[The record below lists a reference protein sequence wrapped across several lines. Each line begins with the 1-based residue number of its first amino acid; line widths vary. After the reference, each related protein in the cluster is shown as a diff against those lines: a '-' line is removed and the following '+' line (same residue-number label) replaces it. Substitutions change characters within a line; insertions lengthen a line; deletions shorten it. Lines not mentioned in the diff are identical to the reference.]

1 MSILL
6 PLGLLGLLGIAVLI
20 LIYILKPNYQ
30 QKLVSSTYIWELSLK
45 YRKKKIPISRLR
57 NLIILIC
64 QLLIIAACA
73 LILAQPVIRAEK
85 MESNERI
92 ALIDASA
99 GMLATDGA
107 DTRFVRAIG
116 QVKELAEDTF
126 SQSGI
131 ITVILV
137 DEQPA
142 FIARRADQTM
152 REEMLAR
159 LDELAR
165 CENNVPV
172 HCTYGVADIDAGM
185 ELAEQV
191 LEENPSASVRLYT
204 GKEFIDSGI
213 VDVIDVG
220 VDTEW
225 NAAIVN
231 ASAEMDENFYSFSVE
246 VASYGIGANLRVNCE
261 VYGVNGQDRTEI
273 LSLPAR
279 CDVGETVTVEFNS
292 DSVDMMIYMFDYV
305 RVSVEAVDAGGA
317 VLTDSFSYDDTFYLY
332 GGTPQKIN
340 IQYASPKPNPFVSGI
355 LIGLRDSLSSRWDID
370 LTEVRGENAIPEIAG
385 FDFYIFEHKMPEI
398 LPTDGVVFL
407 INPDVSP
414 EGAGITLNA
423 NDVSG
428 DFTLRSGGAHP
439 ITDRVNAEE
448 ITVTKYKRVTL
459 ADGFETLL
467 YIGNDPALMIKN
479 EPGVK
484 IALLT
489 FSLNSSNFSVLA
501 GFPSLMYNMISYF
514 FPSTIT
520 DSVEMGSSAKY
531 IFEVNDTVT
540 LNAKGPFL
548 TVTDSVGTKTEF
560 DEFPAGIEA
569 VRPGTYTVS
578 QIPLS
583 GVETVE
589 RFYVRI
595 AAAESD
601 IGLVLEELY
610 SPYVDIP
617 EQFNDFDLLLYF
629 AIALVAL
636 EFIEWIL
643 QTREHF

>member
-116 QVKELAEDTF
+116 QVKELAEETF

-152 REEMLAR
+152 REELMAQ

-191 LEENPSASVRLYT
+191 LEENPTASVRLYT

-225 NAAIVN
+225 NAAIVS

-448 ITVTKYKRVTL
+448 ITVSKYKRVTL

>member
-73 LILAQPVIRAEK
+73 MILAQPVIRAEK

-116 QVKELAEDTF
+116 QVKELAEETF

-152 REEMLAR
+152 REELLAQ

-191 LEENPSASVRLYT
+191 LEENPTASVRLYT

-225 NAAIVN
+225 NAAIVS

-448 ITVTKYKRVTL
+448 ITVSKYKRVTL

>member
-73 LILAQPVIRAEK
+73 MILAQPVIRAEK

-116 QVKELAEDTF
+116 QVKELAEETF

-152 REEMLAR
+152 REELLAQ

-225 NAAIVN
+225 NAAIVS

-448 ITVTKYKRVTL
+448 ITVSKYKRVTL

>member
-1 MSILL
+1 M
-6 PLGLLGLLGIAVLI
+6 
-20 LIYILKPNYQ
+20 
-30 QKLVSSTYIWELSLK
+30 
-45 YRKKKIPISRLR
+45 
-57 NLIILIC
+57 
-64 QLLIIAACA
+64 
-73 LILAQPVIRAEK
+73 
-85 MESNERI
+85 
-92 ALIDASA
+92 
-99 GMLATDGA
+99 
-107 DTRFVRAIG
+107 
-116 QVKELAEDTF
+116 
-126 SQSGI
+126 
-131 ITVILV
+131 
-137 DEQPA
+137 
-142 FIARRADQTM
+142 
-152 REEMLAR
+152 
-159 LDELAR
+159 
-165 CENNVPV
+165 
-172 HCTYGVADIDAGM
+172 
-185 ELAEQV
+185 
-191 LEENPSASVRLYT
+191 
-204 GKEFIDSGI
+204 
-213 VDVIDVG
+213 
-220 VDTEW
+220 
-225 NAAIVN
+225 
-231 ASAEMDENFYSFSVE
+231 
-246 VASYGIGANLRVNCE
+246 
-261 VYGVNGQDRTEI
+261 
-273 LSLPAR
+273 
-279 CDVGETVTVEFNS
+279 
-292 DSVDMMIYMFDYV
+292 
-305 RVSVEAVDAGGA
+305 
-317 VLTDSFSYDDTFYLY
+317 
-332 GGTPQKIN
+332 
-340 IQYASPKPNPFVSGI
+340 SGI

-448 ITVTKYKRVTL
+448 ITVSKYKRVTL

>member
-6 PLGLLGLLGIAVLI
+6 PLGLLGLLGIAILI

-57 NLIILIC
+57 NIIILIC
-64 QLLIIAACA
+64 QLLIITACA
-73 LILAQPVIRAEK
+73 MILAQPVIRGDE

-92 ALIDASA
+92 AVIDASA
-99 GMLATDGA
+99 SMLTTDGA
-107 DTRFVRAIG
+107 DTRFIRAVKQVR
-116 QVKELAEDTF
+116 ELAEETF
-126 SQSGI
+126 GQAGLISI
-131 ITVILV
+131 ILV
-137 DEQPA
+137 DEQA
-142 FIARRADQTM
+142 TFITRRADQTM
-152 REEMLAR
+152 RAEVLSQ

-172 HCTYGVADIDAGM
+172 HCTYGVVDLDAGI

-191 LEENPSASVRLYT
+191 LQENPTASVRLFT
-204 GKEFIDSGI
+204 GKEFIDAGRVEV
-213 VDVIDVG
+213 VDIG

-225 NAAIVN
+225 NAAIIN
-231 ASAEMDENFYSFSVE
+231 ATAQMDENYYNFFVD

-261 VYGVNGQDRTEI
+261 VYGVNGQDRTEV

-279 CDVGETVTVEFNS
+279 CDVGEVVTVEFTS
-292 DSVDMMIYMFDYV
+292 DNVDMMIYMFDHI
-305 RVSVEAVDAGGA
+305 RVSIEAVDAAGSLL
-317 VLTDSFSYDDTFYLY
+317 VDSFAYDDTFYIY
-332 GGTPQKIN
+332 GGTPQKIK
-340 IQYASPKPNPFVSGI
+340 IQYASPMPNPFISGI
-355 LIGLRDSLSSRWDID
+355 IIGLRDSLATKWDID
-370 LTEVRGENAIPEIAG
+370 LTEVRGEDGVPEIAG

-414 EGAGITLNA
+414 EGAGITLNK
-423 NDVSG
+423 DDTSG
-428 DFTLRSGGAHP
+428 DFSLRAGDEHVVTAG
-439 ITDRVNAEE
+439 INAEE
-448 ITVTKYKRVTL
+448 ITVSQYKKVNL
-459 ADGFETLL
+459 ADGFQTLM
-467 YIGNDPALMIKN
+467 YVGSDPALMIKN

-484 IALLT
+484 IALMP
-489 FSLNSSNFSVLA
+489 FSLNRSNFSML
-501 GFPSLMYNMISYF
+501 PSFVTLMYNMMNYF
-514 FPSTIT
+514 FPATIT
-520 DSVEMGSSAKY
+520 ESEEMGSAAKY
-531 IFEVNDTVT
+531 VFEVNETVN

-548 TVTDSVGTKTEF
+548 TLTDSAGTETEF
-560 DEFPAGIEA
+560 DISPVKVE
-569 VRPGTYTVS
+569 VNRPGTYTVF

-583 GVETVE
+583 GIETME

-595 AAAESD
+595 SPIESD
-601 IGLVLEELY
+601 INREIEELY
-610 SPYVDIP
+610 SPYVEIP

>member
-73 LILAQPVIRAEK
+73 MILAQPVIRAEK

-116 QVKELAEDTF
+116 QVKELAEETF

-152 REEMLAR
+152 REELLAQ

-191 LEENPSASVRLYT
+191 LEENPTASVRLYT

-225 NAAIVN
+225 NAAIVS

-448 ITVTKYKRVTL
+448 ITVSKYKRVTL

-601 IGLVLEELY
+601 IGFVLEELY

>member
-116 QVKELAEDTF
+116 QVKELPEDTF

-370 LTEVRGENAIPEIAG
+370 LTEIRGENAIPEIAG

-448 ITVTKYKRVTL
+448 ITVSKYKRVTL

-520 DSVEMGSSAKY
+520 DSEDMGSSAKY

-610 SPYVDIP
+610 SPYVDMP

>member
-73 LILAQPVIRAEK
+73 MILAQPVIRAEK

-152 REEMLAR
+152 REELLAR

-448 ITVTKYKRVTL
+448 ITVSKYKRVTL

>member
-6 PLGLLGLLGIAVLI
+6 PLGLLGLIGIAVLI

-45 YRKKKIPISRLR
+45 YRKKKIPVSRLR

-73 LILAQPVIRAEK
+73 MILAQPVIRAEE

-92 ALIDASA
+92 AVIDASA
-99 GMLATDGA
+99 GMLASDGA
-107 DTRFVRAIG
+107 AFRFVRAVE
-116 QVKELAEDTF
+116 QVKELAEETF

-131 ITVILV
+131 ITVILADTEASFV
-137 DEQPA
+137 T
-142 FIARRADQTM
+142 RRADATM
-152 REEMLAR
+152 RDEVLAQ

-165 CENNVPV
+165 CENGVPV
-172 HCTYGVADIDAGM
+172 HCSYGVADIDAGM

-191 LEENPSASVRLYT
+191 LEENPSAAVKLYT
-204 GKEFIDSGI
+204 GKEYIDSGI
-213 VDVIDVG
+213 VDVIDISSEN
-220 VDTEW
+220 EW
-225 NAAIVN
+225 NAAIVD
-231 ASAEMDENFYSFSVE
+231 ASATLDENFYTFSVD

-261 VYGVNGQDRTEI
+261 VYGVNGQDVTEM

-305 RVSVEAVDAGGA
+305 RVYIEAVDTAGA
-317 VLTDSFSYDDTFYLY
+317 VLTDSFVWDDTFYLY

-340 IQYASPKPNPFVSGI
+340 IQYASPKPNPFISGI

-370 LTEVRGENAIPEIAG
+370 LTEVRGENAVPEIAG
-385 FDFYIFEHKMPEI
+385 FDLYIFEHTMPEI
-398 LPTDGVVFL
+398 MPTDGVVFL

-414 EGAGITLNA
+414 EGAGITLA
-423 NDVSG
+423 AGDVTG
-428 DFTLRSGGAHP
+428 DFTLSAGDAHP
-439 ITDRVNAEE
+439 ITERVNASD
-448 ITVTKYKRVTL
+448 ITVSKYKQVKM

-467 YIGNDPALMIKN
+467 YVENDPAFMVKN

-484 IALLT
+484 IALMP
-489 FSLNSSNFSVLA
+489 FSLNSSNFSVLMS
-501 GFPSLMYNMISYF
+501 FPALMYNMMNYF
-514 FPSTIT
+514 FPATIT
-520 DSVEMGSSAKY
+520 DSQETGSAAEY
-531 IFEVNDTVT
+531 IFEVNDTVI
-540 LNAKGPFL
+540 LNGRGVQL
-548 TVTDSVGTKTEF
+548 TVTDSAGAETEL
-560 DEFPAGIEA
+560 DIFPAAIEA
-569 VRPGTYTVS
+569 LCPGTYTVS

-583 GVETVE
+583 GVETIE

-595 AAAESD
+595 APSESD
-601 IGLVLEELY
+601 LGLVVDELY
-610 SPYVDIP
+610 SPYAELP
-617 EQFNDFDLLLYF
+617 ERFNDFDLLLYF

>member
-73 LILAQPVIRAEK
+73 MILAQPVIRAEK

-370 LTEVRGENAIPEIAG
+370 LTEIRGENAIPEIAG

-448 ITVTKYKRVTL
+448 ITVSKYKRVTL

-520 DSVEMGSSAKY
+520 DSEDMGSSAKY

-610 SPYVDIP
+610 SPYVDMP

>member
-73 LILAQPVIRAEK
+73 MILAQPVIRAEK

-107 DTRFVRAIG
+107 DTRFVRAVN
-116 QVKELAEDTF
+116 QVKELAEETF
-126 SQSGI
+126 SQAGI

-137 DEQPA
+137 DEQPT

-152 REEMLAR
+152 REELLAQ

-191 LEENPSASVRLYT
+191 LEENPTASVRLYT

-225 NAAIVN
+225 NAAIVS

-305 RVSVEAVDAGGA
+305 RVSIEAVDAGGA

-370 LTEVRGENAIPEIAG
+370 LTEVRGENAMPEIAG

-448 ITVTKYKRVTL
+448 ITVSKYKRVTL

-520 DSVEMGSSAKY
+520 DSEEMGSSARY

-548 TVTDSVGTKTEF
+548 TVTDSSGTKTEF

>member
-73 LILAQPVIRAEK
+73 MILAQPVIRAEK

-116 QVKELAEDTF
+116 QVKELAEETF

-152 REEMLAR
+152 REELLAQ

-191 LEENPSASVRLYT
+191 LEENPTASVRLYT

-225 NAAIVN
+225 NAAIVS

-448 ITVTKYKRVTL
+448 ITVSKYKRVTL

-479 EPGVK
+479 ELGVK

>member
-73 LILAQPVIRAEK
+73 MILAQPVIRAEK
-85 MESNERI
+85 MESNERV

-116 QVKELAEDTF
+116 QVKELAEETF

-152 REEMLAR
+152 REELMAQ

-191 LEENPSASVRLYT
+191 LEENPTASVRLYT

-225 NAAIVN
+225 NAAIVS

-448 ITVTKYKRVTL
+448 ITVSKYKRVTL

>member
-73 LILAQPVIRAEK
+73 MILAQPVIRAEK

-152 REEMLAR
+152 REELLAR

-191 LEENPSASVRLYT
+191 LEENPTASVRLYT

-225 NAAIVN
+225 NAAIVS

-448 ITVTKYKRVTL
+448 ITVSKYKRVTL

>member
-116 QVKELAEDTF
+116 QVKELAEETF

-152 REEMLAR
+152 REELLAQ

-191 LEENPSASVRLYT
+191 LEENPTASVRLYT

-225 NAAIVN
+225 NAAIVS

-448 ITVTKYKRVTL
+448 ITVSKYKRVTL

>member
-73 LILAQPVIRAEK
+73 MILAQPVIRAEK
-85 MESNERI
+85 MESNERV

-116 QVKELAEDTF
+116 QVKELAEETF

-142 FIARRADQTM
+142 FIARRVDQTM
-152 REEMLAR
+152 REELMAQ

-191 LEENPSASVRLYT
+191 LEENPTASVRLYT

-225 NAAIVN
+225 NAAIVS

-448 ITVTKYKRVTL
+448 ITVSKYKRVTL

>member
-73 LILAQPVIRAEK
+73 MILAQPVIRAEK

-116 QVKELAEDTF
+116 QVKELAEETF

-152 REEMLAR
+152 REELLAQ

-191 LEENPSASVRLYT
+191 LEENPTASVRLYT

-428 DFTLRSGGAHP
+428 DFTLRSGGTHP

-448 ITVTKYKRVTL
+448 ITVSKYKRVTL

>member
-73 LILAQPVIRAEK
+73 MILAQPVIRAEK

-116 QVKELAEDTF
+116 QVKELAEETF

-152 REEMLAR
+152 REELMAQ

-191 LEENPSASVRLYT
+191 LEENPTASVRLYT

-225 NAAIVN
+225 NAAIVS

-448 ITVTKYKRVTL
+448 ITVSKYKRVTL

>member
-73 LILAQPVIRAEK
+73 MILAQPVIRAEK

-116 QVKELAEDTF
+116 QVKELAEETF

-152 REEMLAR
+152 REELLAQ

-191 LEENPSASVRLYT
+191 LEENPTASVRLYT

-225 NAAIVN
+225 NAAIVS

-385 FDFYIFEHKMPEI
+385 FDFIYSSTKCPRFC
-398 LPTDGVVFL
+398 LPTEWCFL
-407 INPDVSP
+407 SIP
-414 EGAGITLNA
+414 
-423 NDVSG
+423 
-428 DFTLRSGGAHP
+428 
-439 ITDRVNAEE
+439 
-448 ITVTKYKRVTL
+448 
-459 ADGFETLL
+459 
-467 YIGNDPALMIKN
+467 
-479 EPGVK
+479 
-484 IALLT
+484 T
-489 FSLNSSNFSVLA
+489 FL
-501 GFPSLMYNMISYF
+501 P
-514 FPSTIT
+514 
-520 DSVEMGSSAKY
+520 K
-531 IFEVNDTVT
+531 
-540 LNAKGPFL
+540 
-548 TVTDSVGTKTEF
+548 
-560 DEFPAGIEA
+560 
-569 VRPGTYTVS
+569 
-578 QIPLS
+578 
-583 GVETVE
+583 
-589 RFYVRI
+589 
-595 AAAESD
+595 
-601 IGLVLEELY
+601 
-610 SPYVDIP
+610 
-617 EQFNDFDLLLYF
+617 
-629 AIALVAL
+629 AL
-636 EFIEWIL
+636 E
-643 QTREHF
+643 

>member
-73 LILAQPVIRAEK
+73 MILAQPVIRAEK

-116 QVKELAEDTF
+116 QVKELAEETF

-152 REEMLAR
+152 REELLAQ

-191 LEENPSASVRLYT
+191 LEENPTASVRLYT

-225 NAAIVN
+225 NAAIVS

-448 ITVTKYKRVTL
+448 ITVSKYKRVTL

-548 TVTDSVGTKTEF
+548 TVTNSVGTKTEF

>member
-1 MSILL
+1 M
-6 PLGLLGLLGIAVLI
+6 
-20 LIYILKPNYQ
+20 
-30 QKLVSSTYIWELSLK
+30 
-45 YRKKKIPISRLR
+45 
-57 NLIILIC
+57 
-64 QLLIIAACA
+64 
-73 LILAQPVIRAEK
+73 ILAQPVIRAEK

-116 QVKELAEDTF
+116 QVKELAEETF

-152 REEMLAR
+152 REELLAQ

-185 ELAEQV
+185 ELAKQV
-191 LEENPSASVRLYT
+191 LEENPTASVRLYT

-225 NAAIVN
+225 NAAIVS

-448 ITVTKYKRVTL
+448 ITVSKYKRVTL

>member
-73 LILAQPVIRAEK
+73 MILAQPVIRAEK

-152 REEMLAR
+152 REELLAR

-225 NAAIVN
+225 NAAIVS

-448 ITVTKYKRVTL
+448 ITVSKYKRVTL

>member
-73 LILAQPVIRAEK
+73 MILAQPVIRAEK

-116 QVKELAEDTF
+116 QVKELAEETF

-152 REEMLAR
+152 REELLAQ

-370 LTEVRGENAIPEIAG
+370 LTEIRGENAMPEIAG

-448 ITVTKYKRVTL
+448 ITVSKYKRVTL

-520 DSVEMGSSAKY
+520 DSEDMGSSAKY

>member
-116 QVKELAEDTF
+116 QVKELAEETF

-152 REEMLAR
+152 REELLAQ

-191 LEENPSASVRLYT
+191 LEENPTASVRLYT

-225 NAAIVN
+225 NAAIVS

-448 ITVTKYKRVTL
+448 ITVSKYKRVTL

-610 SPYVDIP
+610 SPYVDMP

>member
-73 LILAQPVIRAEK
+73 MILAQPVIRAEK

-116 QVKELAEDTF
+116 QVKELAEETF

-152 REEMLAR
+152 REELLAQ

-191 LEENPSASVRLYT
+191 LEENPTASVRLYT

-225 NAAIVN
+225 NAAIVS

-448 ITVTKYKRVTL
+448 ITVSKYKRVTL

-484 IALLT
+484 IALLN

>member
-370 LTEVRGENAIPEIAG
+370 LTEIRGENAMPEIAG

-448 ITVTKYKRVTL
+448 ITVSKYKRVTL

-520 DSVEMGSSAKY
+520 DSEDMGSSAKY

-610 SPYVDIP
+610 SPYVDMP

>member
-73 LILAQPVIRAEK
+73 MILAQPVIRAEK

-116 QVKELAEDTF
+116 QVKELAEETF

-152 REEMLAR
+152 REELMAQ

-191 LEENPSASVRLYT
+191 LEENPTASVRLYT

-225 NAAIVN
+225 NAAIVS

-261 VYGVNGQDRTEI
+261 VYGVNGKDRTEI

-448 ITVTKYKRVTL
+448 ITVSKYKRVTL